1 MGGMAKGAAMI
12 RPNMATMLA
21 VITTDAIASPHRLR
35 EALGHAVDETF
46 NSINIDGCESTNDTV
61 ILLASGASGIEPSA
75 EDLIRGVR
83 SVCAR
88 LARDIVADAEECTR
102 VVTLR
107 VSGASNN
114 GSARRMGMAIAD
126 SDLVRCSFY
135 GGDPNWGRLVAALGA
150 CGEPVDA
157 DRIGITYQGA
167 PVARG
172 GVFTGVD
179 LAAVG
184 SLLVGDVELG
194 VTVGDGPG
202 TAEILTCDLT
212 PGYVTYNGEPS

>member
-1 MGGMAKGAAMI
+1 
-12 RPNMATMLA
+12 
-21 VITTDAIASPHRLR
+21 
-35 EALGHAVDETF
+35 
-46 NSINIDGCESTNDTV
+46 
-61 ILLASGASGIEPSA
+61 
-75 EDLIRGVR
+75 
-83 SVCAR
+83 
-88 LARDIVADAEECTR
+88 
-102 VVTLR
+102 
-107 VSGASNN
+107 
-114 GSARRMGMAIAD
+114 MGMAIAD
-126 SDLVRCSFY
+126 SDLVSCSFY

-184 SLLVGDVELG
+184 SLLVGDFEVG